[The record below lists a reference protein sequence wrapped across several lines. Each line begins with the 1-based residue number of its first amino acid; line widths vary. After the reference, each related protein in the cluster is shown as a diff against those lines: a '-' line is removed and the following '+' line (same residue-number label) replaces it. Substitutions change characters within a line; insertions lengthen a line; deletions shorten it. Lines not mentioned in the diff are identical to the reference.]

1 MMFDE
6 LHDPEPLDVDLRQFA
21 IVAERARAIRQRRT
35 KIGVRA
41 ACVGF
46 VAVGAAVFGSVIP
59 GSGRD
64 AVRLEPLPS
73 FAPTTP
79 ITSGPT
85 TVPDAA
91 TTSPSGVE
99 PVPLSQ
105 AAMLPSLAPI
115 ELAEPV
121 VVDAGGRNVEVYQDT
136 SRRVCIRSAGTEL
149 GCSEPDVRLYATN
162 LTEDGGAD
170 DDAHDTDAATPPAI
184 VLVVDDDVKLNFLTV
199 GAACA
204 PGDRAG
210 APSTVRVWVCEG
222 LDVDRATVEDRGFGV
237 VVIATTP
244 ER

>member
-6 LHDPEPLDVDLRQFA
+6 LHDPEPLDVGLRQFA

-46 VAVGAAVFGSVIP
+46 VALGAAAVWSAVP
-59 GSGRD
+59 GSGGD
-64 AVRLEPLPS
+64 PVHLEPLPS
-73 FAPTTP
+73 FVPTTP
-79 ITSGPT
+79 TTSAPT

-91 TTSPSGVE
+91 TTPTSGVE
-99 PVPLSQ
+99 PVRLGQ
-105 AAMLPSLAPI
+105 AAMLPSLPPI
-115 ELAEPV
+115 ELAAPV

-136 SRRVCIRSAGTEL
+136 ARRVCIRSARTEL
-149 GCSEPDVRLYATN
+149 GCSEPDVRLYV
-162 LTEDGGAD
+162 TEVADDDGGAD
-170 DDAHDTDAATPPAI
+170 VDAYDADGATPP
-184 VLVVDDDVKLNFLTV
+184 VVVVVDDEVRLNFLTI

-204 PGDRAG
+204 PDDQAG
-210 APSTVRVWVCEG
+210 GPSTVRVWVCEG
-222 LDVDRATVEDRGFGV
+222 LDVDRATVENRGSGV